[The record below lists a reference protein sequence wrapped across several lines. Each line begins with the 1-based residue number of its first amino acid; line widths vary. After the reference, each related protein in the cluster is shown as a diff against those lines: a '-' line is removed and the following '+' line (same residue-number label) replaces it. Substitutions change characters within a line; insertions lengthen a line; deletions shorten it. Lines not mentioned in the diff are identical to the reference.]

1 MRTTC
6 GRAAGRRP
14 RREMLRRIA
23 AAALAL
29 IAILIAALAAPPAH
43 AGWLGREALGC
54 VGPAYLLGPRDEVRI
69 RTASAVPA
77 ARDILTNARSREG
90 TRMAFNI
97 VEGSPDQPAAVRVR
111 LDNVRELALPR
122 SLVGDIVYDDIR
134 KTDAVDDPRSRVVP
148 LWPVDEA
155 TAVAADLAYEVEER
169 WLDGLREEG
178 SVSEGRVLTALPG
191 YEAVRTYLD
200 VYTGFK
206 AVVFEKQDPA
216 LGAAHRIYAIAGT
229 QVFVNT
235 DFRDWA
241 AGLTMARSHM
251 VSSAALRMI
260 ADAAAYAASEG
271 GGEVFVTGQ
280 SQGALTAQGVG
291 FLLQAYLDAG
301 APQVNASGHRLVHV
315 VSWGA
320 AGALEP
326 VVTMIERQRSGLG
339 RDFPRA
345 FERHWAHADPEYARA
360 VATWARIT
368 TGWSRL
374 KPAEIAPYVE
384 TVTAR
389 TRSVGYFFEIDP
401 FARAGTFLGTS
412 LVFPTAFVLPAGCE
426 QLVTELMFQ
435 TRAGKLG
442 ITLESHFLKGY
453 LRAVERGALAV
464 ARPAEPEK
472 WQWVMDLMPTG
483 NAVGRFWLGE
493 IYRDRVLSS
502 PANWRLCEDA
512 EQWRTNRNQLCRE
525 DYWPGC
531 SNESSDGGGEAISE
545 ARGARWCLIEEPEAP
560 LAVERLSDPAG
571 G

>member
-1 MRTTC
+1 METSH
-6 GRAAGRRP
+6 GGDAGRRP
-14 RREMLRRIA
+14 GKSTQRRVAEFG
-23 AAALAL
+23 LAL
-29 IAILIAALAAPPAH
+29 TALVLLLLSAKPAH

-54 VGPAYLLGPRDEVRI
+54 GGAAALLGPRDDVRV
-69 RTASAVPA
+69 RTESAVPA
-77 ARDILTNARSREG
+77 AREILTNASSRDRG
-90 TRMAFNI
+90 MSFSI
-97 VEGSPDQPAAVRVR
+97 VEGSADEPAAVRVR
-111 LDNVRELALPR
+111 IEDVRDLDLPR
-122 SLVGDIVYDDIR
+122 SLIGDLVFVDMS
-134 KTDAVDDPRSRVVP
+134 KTQAVDDPRSRVVP
-148 LWPVDEA
+148 LWQVDEA

-169 WLDGLREEG
+169 WLDGLTEEG
-178 SVSEGRVLTALPG
+178 GVPESRVSTALPG
-191 YEAVRTYLD
+191 YAVVRTYLD

-206 AVVFEKQDPA
+206 AIAFEKQDPP
-216 LGAAHRIYAIAGT
+216 LGGAHRIYAIAGT

-260 ADAAAYAASEG
+260 ADAAAYAAGKG
-271 GGEVFVTGQ
+271 GGEVFITGQ
-280 SQGALTAQGVG
+280 SQGAVTAQGVG
-291 FLLQAYLDAG
+291 FLLQAYLDG
-301 APQVNASGHRLVHV
+301 GEAPHRLVHV

-320 AGALEP
+320 AGALQP
-326 VVTMIERQRSGLG
+326 IVTMIERQRAGLG
-339 RDFPRA
+339 RDFPPDL
-345 FERHWAHADPEYARA
+345 ERHWAHADPEHARA
-360 VATWARIT
+360 MAAWSTIAK
-368 TGWSRL
+368 GWSTL
-374 KPAEIAPYVE
+374 KPEEIAGYVE
-384 TVTAR
+384 KVAGQTR
-389 TRSVGYFFEIDP
+389 TVGYFFEIDP

-472 WQWVMDLMPTG
+472 WEWVMDLLPTG

-493 IYRDRVLSS
+493 IYRNRVLSS
-502 PANWRLCEDA
+502 PANWRLCEST
-512 EQWRTNRNQLCRE
+512 EQWRTNRNELCRR

-531 SNESSDGGGEAISE
+531 SDSSFDRGGEASSE
-545 ARGARWCLIEEPEAP
+545 ARGARWCLIAEPDAP
-560 LAVERLSDPAG
+560 ASARAAAG

>member
-1 MRTTC
+1 VV
-6 GRAAGRRP
+6 
-14 RREMLRRIA
+14 LRRAVAAVLAMVAIA
-23 AAALAL
+23 AAAP
-29 IAILIAALAAPPAH
+29 AAQ

-54 VGPAYLLGPRDEVRI
+54 SGPAYLLGPRDDVRI
-69 RTASAVPA
+69 RTESAVPA
-77 ARDILTNARSREG
+77 ARDILTTAKSRDG
-90 TRMAFNI
+90 AQMSFRI
-97 VEGSPDQPAAVRVR
+97 VEGGADEPAAVRVR
-111 LDNVRELALPR
+111 IGNVRDLALPR
-122 SLVGDIVYDDIR
+122 SLVGDIVYDDIAR
-134 KTDAVDDPRSRVVP
+134 TAVVDDARSRVVP

-155 TAVAADLAYEVEER
+155 TAVAADLAYEIEER
-169 WLDGLREEG
+169 WLDGMREDG
-178 SVSEGRVLTALPG
+178 SVPEGRVLTALPG
-191 YEAVRTYLD
+191 YQAVGTYLD

-206 AVVFEKQDPA
+206 AVAFEKQDPP

-271 GGEVFVTGQ
+271 GGEVFITGQ

-301 APQVNASGHRLVHV
+301 ASSHRLVHV
-315 VSWGA
+315 VAWGA

-326 VVTMIERQRSGLG
+326 VVTMVERQRTGLG
-339 RDFPRA
+339 RDFPLA
-345 FERHWAHADPEYARA
+345 FERHWARADPEYHRA
-360 VATWARIT
+360 MAAWARIT
-368 TGWSRL
+368 RDWSRL
-374 KPAEIAPYVE
+374 KSTEIASHIE
-384 TVTAR
+384 AVTAR

-412 LVFPTAFVLPAGCE
+412 LVFPTAFVLPAGCD

-435 TRAGKLG
+435 TKAGKLG

-525 DYWPGC
+525 EYWPGC

-545 ARGARWCLIEEPEAP
+545 ARGARWCLIEEPKAP
-560 LAVERLSDPAG
+560 VSVERHSAPAG

>member
-1 MRTTC
+1 VV
-6 GRAAGRRP
+6 AIVA
-14 RREMLRRIA
+14 IA
-23 AAALAL
+23 ATDGAQ
-29 IAILIAALAAPPAH
+29 

-54 VGPAYLLGPRDEVRI
+54 SGPAYLLGPRDDVRI
-69 RTASAVPA
+69 RTESAVPA
-77 ARDILTNARSREG
+77 ARDILTMAESRDGTQMSFKIAEG
-90 TRMAFNI
+90 AAD
-97 VEGSPDQPAAVRVR
+97 EPAAVRVR
-111 LDNVRELALPR
+111 IGNVRDLALPR
-122 SLVGDIVYDDIR
+122 SLVGDIVYDDIA
-134 KTDAVDDPRSRVVP
+134 KTAAMDDPRSRVVP

-155 TAVAADLAYEVEER
+155 TAVAADLAYEIEER

-178 SVSEGRVLTALPG
+178 RVPEGRVLTALPG
-191 YEAVRTYLD
+191 YQAVRTYLD

-206 AVVFEKQDPA
+206 AVAFEKQDPP
-216 LGAAHRIYAIAGT
+216 LGGAHRIYAIAGT

-260 ADAAAYAASEG
+260 ADAAAYAASDG

-301 APQVNASGHRLVHV
+301 ADRHRLVHV

-326 VVTMIERQRSGLG
+326 VVTIVERQRAGLG
-339 RDFPRA
+339 RDFPPA
-345 FERHWAHADPEYARA
+345 FERHWAHADPEYGTAMTA
-360 VATWARIT
+360 WARIT
-368 TGWSRL
+368 GGWLRL
-374 KPAEIAPYVE
+374 KPTEIASYVE
-384 TVTAR
+384 TVAAR

-412 LVFPTAFVLPAGCE
+412 LVFPTAFVLPAGCD

-435 TRAGKLG
+435 TKAGKLG

-464 ARPAEPEK
+464 ARPAEPDK

-483 NAVGRFWLGE
+483 NAVGRFWLRE

-502 PANWRLCEDA
+502 PANWRLCERA
-512 EQWRTNRNQLCRE
+512 EQWRTNRNQVCRK

-531 SNESSDGGGEAISE
+531 SDQSSEQGGEAISE
-545 ARGARWCLIEEPEAP
+545 TRGARWCLIEDPKAP
-560 LAVERLSDPAG
+560 VSVERRSAPARG
-571 G
+571 